1 MKHVFSRPVAVAF
14 AMAGLLSVTLA
25 QATALES
32 VDFPALDSSYL
43 KIGAF
48 VGPDHVRRITV
59 GLNKDQVRLEMG
71 NPHFSEGLWGVHE
84 WDYALNFYTGQ
95 DNAYV
100 TCQYKVKFDEAY
112 RVTSTHWKNQECANH
127 VLTVEAKATPS
138 PALAAPIVDFTPA
151 RPVATLPAQRVVL
164 SADGMFAFG
173 KSGLESLA
181 TAGHERLV
189 ALASQLKQNTAGLV
203 SVVVTG
209 YTDHI
214 GSSVAN
220 QALSQAR
227 ADTVRGFLMLQG
239 LDGKL
244 IRSYGAGE
252 SQPLVQC
259 NGQTPMAEQVQCLQP
274 NRRIEVEAIAVN

>member
-1 MKHVFSRPVAVAF
+1 MQNLFDRAAIT
-14 AMAGLLSVTLA
+14 ALAGAGLLSVALA
-25 QATALES
+25 QTAAAEPIN
-32 VDFPALDSSYL
+32 FPALDSSHI

-71 NPHFSEGLWGVHE
+71 NPHFSEGLWGVRE

-112 RVTSTHWKNQECANH
+112 RVASTHWKNQECASH
-127 VLTVEAKATPS
+127 VLTVSAKAVPS
-138 PALAAPIVDFTPA
+138 PALAAPTIDSTPA
-151 RPVATLPAQRVVL
+151 STVATMPAQRVVL
-164 SADGMFAFG
+164 SADGMFSFG

-181 TAGHERLV
+181 TAGHEKLV
-189 ALASQLKQNTAGLV
+189 ALASQLKQNMAGLV
-203 SVVVTG
+203 SVVVIG
-209 YTDHI
+209 HTDHF

-227 ADTVRGFLMLQG
+227 ADAVRGFLMLQG

-244 IRSYGAGE
+244 IRSYGAGK
-252 SQPLVQC
+252 SHPLVQC
-259 NGQTPMAEQVQCLQP
+259 NEQTPMAQQVLCLQP